1 MKKGL
6 FVLAP
11 VLLTG
16 MPASAAVV
24 MRDYQTAGDQN
35 LAYDSDLGLE
45 FLKLPLT
52 YQVGQADLS
61 ARFPGFRIARQ
72 SEIENF
78 FGDLGLAGF
87 RSGGFFPVAQ
97 GQAVMDAIGALV
109 YRDFGRGSTMQAS
122 YAYFLTASG
131 NYASFN
137 INFNTGFVQPT
148 GMSIIFQDW
157 SLSNNPYMAQRA
169 TYLVRE
175 AAAATGVPEPSTW
188 AMLIAGFGLIGAAMR
203 FGRFGDPVSRRPI
216 EG

>member
-1 MKKGL
+1 MKKRL
-6 FVLAP
+6 FALAP
-11 VLLTG
+11 VLLAA
-16 MPASAAVV
+16 MPANAAVV

-52 YQVGQADLS
+52 YQVEQVDLA

-72 SEIENF
+72 GEIENF
-78 FGDLGLAGF
+78 FNDLGLTGF
-87 RSGGFFPVAQ
+87 RTGGSFSVTQ

-122 YAYFLTASG
+122 YAYFLTAAG

-148 GMSIIFQDW
+148 GLSIIFQDW
-157 SLSNNPYMAQRA
+157 SLSNKPYMGQRA

-175 AAAATGVPEPSTW
+175 VAAPGVPEPSTW
-188 AMLIAGFGLIGAAMR
+188 AMLIVGFGLIGAAMR
-203 FGRFGDPVSRRPI
+203 FGRVGRPVCRWASS
-216 EG
+216 